1 MPTKQKSAGGSLLEL
16 VVIVAVALGLALGIQ
31 AFLVKPY
38 RIPSESMVPTLKVG
52 QRVLVNRIGNRFT
65 DPRVGDVI
73 VFHPPKGSESDTCGD
88 GRRRQGQACDRPTR
102 TEASVNFIK
111 RVVAGPGD
119 TIYIKGG
126 HVYRNGKRESDGY
139 INGTCQSGGGRGCNF
154 TTPITIPANH
164 WFMMGDNRGDSDDSR
179 FWGRSRANGSSA
191 ARLRPTGRPSA
202 SASSSAAASSTARPP
217 APARATHRARPARS
231 AGGAVTVMAV
241 LTEPAAEP
249 VVASALMPAPD
260 AIAPVAAATPIA
272 PAADAAP
279 AANGAPRVRRRPR
292 TKRRTGRRLFQ
303 FDRGLG
309 VRWIAGADEAGR
321 GCLAGP
327 LAAAAV
333 LFDMEALGVR
343 EVRALSALN
352 DSKQHDPE
360 AREEL
365 YPVVMRT
372 AVKVVVVSRCVRGID
387 GYGLHKTNLAALRD
401 ALATVARP
409 GCLCLVDGFAV
420 PDFGHPQRAI
430 VDGDCTSAAIAAAS
444 IVAKVTRDRFMHRA
458 DALHP
463 GWEFRS
469 HVGYSTP
476 EHRDAIQRK
485 GVSPLHRLS
494 FQSTAYQQL
503 AL

>member
-1 MPTKQKSAGGSLLEL
+1 
-16 VVIVAVALGLALGIQ
+16 
-31 AFLVKPY
+31 
-38 RIPSESMVPTLKVG
+38 
-52 QRVLVNRIGNRFT
+52 
-65 DPRVGDVI
+65 
-73 VFHPPKGSESDTCGD
+73 
-88 GRRRQGQACDRPTR
+88 
-102 TEASVNFIK
+102 
-111 RVVAGPGD
+111 
-119 TIYIKGG
+119 
-126 HVYRNGKRESDGY
+126 
-139 INGTCQSGGGRGCNF
+139 
-154 TTPITIPANH
+154 
-164 WFMMGDNRGDSDDSR
+164 
-179 FWGRSRANGSSA
+179 
-191 ARLRPTGRPSA
+191 
-202 SASSSAAASSTARPP
+202 
-217 APARATHRARPARS
+217 
-231 AGGAVTVMAV
+231 MAV

-249 VVASALMPAPD
+249 VVASAPMSAPD
-260 AIAPVAAATPIA
+260 AIAAVPAATPLA
-272 PAADAAP
+272 PAAPIAPGANGAPAANGVP
-279 AANGAPRVRRRPR
+279 AANGAPTRRRRPR

-309 VRWIAGADEAGR
+309 VRWVAGADEAGR

-352 DSKQHDPE
+352 DSKQHDAE
-360 AREEL
+360 ARDEL

-476 EHRDAIQRK
+476 EHRDAIQRQ

>member
-1 MPTKQKSAGGSLLEL
+1 
-16 VVIVAVALGLALGIQ
+16 
-31 AFLVKPY
+31 
-38 RIPSESMVPTLKVG
+38 
-52 QRVLVNRIGNRFT
+52 
-65 DPRVGDVI
+65 
-73 VFHPPKGSESDTCGD
+73 
-88 GRRRQGQACDRPTR
+88 
-102 TEASVNFIK
+102 
-111 RVVAGPGD
+111 
-119 TIYIKGG
+119 
-126 HVYRNGKRESDGY
+126 
-139 INGTCQSGGGRGCNF
+139 
-154 TTPITIPANH
+154 
-164 WFMMGDNRGDSDDSR
+164 
-179 FWGRSRANGSSA
+179 
-191 ARLRPTGRPSA
+191 
-202 SASSSAAASSTARPP
+202 
-217 APARATHRARPARS
+217 
-231 AGGAVTVMAV
+231 MAV

-249 VVASALMPAPD
+249 VVASAPMSAPD
-260 AIAPVAAATPIA
+260 AIAPVPAATPLA
-272 PAADAAP
+272 PAAPITPGANGAPAANGVP
-279 AANGAPRVRRRPR
+279 AANGAPTRRRRPR

-309 VRWIAGADEAGR
+309 VRWVAGADEAGR

-352 DSKQHDPE
+352 DSKQHDAE
-360 AREEL
+360 ARDEL

-476 EHRDAIQRK
+476 EHRDAIQRQ